1 MPALFLFKFCICI
14 LLTLCVFV
22 VKLFSSQDRITRY
35 QDMELPHGN
44 TQQQILA
51 QVVGGSPILGFR
63 YNVFLVLYFN
73 LLLSFQLALHRDGM
87 FLFKFLFNLLL
98 SFQLALHRNG
108 LFLFKFNMYIIDFMC
123 FCF

>member
-1 MPALFLFKFCICI
+1 MFLCFY
-14 LLTLCVFV
+14 VFYV
-22 VKLFSSQDRITRY
+22 FLATQIFNTSFSDIKT
-35 QDMELPHGN
+35 ELPHGN

-51 QVVGGSPILGFR
+51 QVVGGSPILGFSF
-63 YNVFLVLYFN
+63 NAFSVLYFN
-73 LLLSFQLALHRDGM
+73 LLLSFHLELHRDGM